1 MLKIEN
7 ILRAIREDQFRI
19 SNHAVEEMENDDL
32 DLYNVLHS
40 IEKGEI
46 IEEYPESRITPSCLI
61 LGIDTKSN
69 PVHSVWG
76 YFEERYYSVLI
87 TVYKPNRREWMEDFK
102 PRRFT

>member
-40 IEKGEI
+40 IEKA
-46 IEEYPESRITPSCLI
+46 RI
-61 LGIDTKSN
+61 
-69 PVHSVWG
+69 
-76 YFEERYYSVLI
+76 
-87 TVYKPNRREWMEDFK
+87 
-102 PRRFT
+102 